1 MASFNSK
8 KKELKLDFQREY
20 SRYLERFP
28 FLKDPRAVVNPERE
42 LDVHTW
48 LCQLFGSELPP
59 MSELIILVRDG
70 LDVKRGANP
79 WNPA

>member
-1 MASFNSK
+1 MASYNRTR
-8 KKELKLDFQREY
+8 KELKLDLQREY

-28 FLKDPRAVVNPERE
+28 FLKDARVAPTPERE

-48 LCQLFGSELPP
+48 LSQLFGSELPP
-59 MSELIILVRDG
+59 MSELIILVRNG
-70 LDVKRGANP
+70 LDVRRGANP